1 MKSLSNLHIFLIK
14 THFLHQKATVF
25 TLIVVLIFFGVLLCL
40 GVRKSHKLKKENK
53 RLEALNTASSEDED
67 DKPYK
72 DFRQGHLYD
81 NK

>member
-1 MKSLSNLHIFLIK
+1 MIK

-53 RLEALNTASSEDED
+53 RLEALNTASSEDDD